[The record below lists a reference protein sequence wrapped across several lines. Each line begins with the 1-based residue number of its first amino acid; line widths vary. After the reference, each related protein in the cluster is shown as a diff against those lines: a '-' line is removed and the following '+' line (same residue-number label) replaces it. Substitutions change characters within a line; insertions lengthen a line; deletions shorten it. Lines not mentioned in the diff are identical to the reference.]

1 MLGISSW
8 SLESR
13 EENMKSCSVSPF
25 YCLNWVPGNCC
36 QLLLPLLTTSYHCH
50 CQSKTL
56 HHNMNLSV
64 WQQPKQC
71 PVSWLF
77 EIWFV
82 TQLGRPCSWDPR
94 LHWGIVMGLICLWEH
109 TAGPQVKNP
118 LLGWWEI
125 KEKVAECWK
134 SIDQELHPGLAL
146 VVSMIFF
153 LISSSL
159 TARLVNSLK
168 AQDTGHPWQELVG
181 PRATPYCHSPLVTL
195 PITAQ
200 LRSVSATDLSWTCAQ
215 MIVERTLL
223 PDVATGW
230 TVLWLSHQL

>member
-82 TQLGRPCSWDPR
+82 ALWKAMFMRPQTPLRHSDGSDLFVRAHSRPTSQESSPWMVRNQGKGCRVLKEHWPRTTPWLGIGCVYDLFPD
-94 LHWGIVMGLICLWEH
+94 ILIIDS
-109 TAGPQVKNP
+109 TAGK
-118 LLGWWEI
+118 
-125 KEKVAECWK
+125 
-134 SIDQELHPGLAL
+134 
-146 VVSMIFF
+146 
-153 LISSSL
+153 
-159 TARLVNSLK
+159 
-168 AQDTGHPWQELVG
+168 
-181 PRATPYCHSPLVTL
+181 
-195 PITAQ
+195 
-200 LRSVSATDLSWTCAQ
+200 
-215 MIVERTLL
+215 
-223 PDVATGW
+223 
-230 TVLWLSHQL
+230 